1 MSRVSTSHFR
11 DRVRLCGCAGLLLTS
26 LVGCEESRAKPSAPL
41 ERSQVVAASP
51 TATATSAPTPAQ
63 PVQSVQAPKKPRRAL
78 CDGKLRD
85 SGKALPKKSVSR
97 AQSAA
102 GTSLPQELAAAGSG
116 LTWVNF
122 WAAWCEP
129 CKEEIPILLAWE
141 RQLKSEGEHFRLSFV
156 SLDDDERQLN
166 SLLQSGTLK
175 ASYWLK
181 EGRERED
188 WMKAAG
194 LEGDPELPVHLLVDS
209 RGKIRCKVN
218 GAITTDDLADL
229 RRLLAA
235 AR

>member
-1 MSRVSTSHFR
+1 MSSLSTSYLGHG
-11 DRVRLCGCAGLLLTS
+11 VRLCGCAGLLLTS
-26 LVGCEESRAKPSAPL
+26 IVGCEESRAKPSAPL

-51 TATATSAPTPAQ
+51 AAAATSATAQAQ
-63 PVQSVQAPKKPRRAL
+63 PVQSVQPAKKPRRAL

-85 SGKALPKKSVSR
+85 SGKALPKKPVSR
-97 AQSAA
+97 AESAS
-102 GTSLPQELAAAGSG
+102 GPSLAQELAAAGSG

-166 SLLQSGTLK
+166 SLLQSGALK

-194 LEGDPELPVHLLVDS
+194 LEVDPELPVHLLVDS

-218 GAITTDDLADL
+218 GAITPDDLADL

-235 AR
+235 VR